1 MTRHF
6 GAGIE
11 TRSVTIYDVAREA
24 GVSVSTV
31 SRAFSRPGRVSADTA
46 RVVHEVAERLGYR
59 ASSIYH
65 PPRASKTGMLGL
77 LVSDVT
83 NPFYFGIIR
92 GAELAAYQAGASI
105 TLVDSQESQSLER
118 RLVEHTLPTVD
129 GLVVASSRVSDT
141 DLRAIAKQVPVAIL
155 NRHVNGLACVLPDT
169 RGGMQQVVDHLVGL
183 GHRRMAYLAGPPTSW
198 ADGQRWRTF
207 RDACIGMGLVN
218 HRAGPVPPT
227 VRGGEE
233 AVDEV
238 LRDPV
243 TAVVAYN
250 DLVAIG
256 LMRALIRR
264 GVRVP
269 ADISIVGFDN
279 TFASDLVTPGL
290 TTVAAPLAALG
301 EQGVRAVL
309 HPASP
314 SSRTGEPPVTLP
326 VKLVVRGSS
335 GPARVHPVDRRAG

>member
-1 MTRHF
+1 MARRPAAGTDTR
-6 GAGIE
+6 AI
-11 TRSVTIYDVAREA
+11 TIYDVAREA

-31 SRAFSRPGRVSADTA
+31 SRAFSRPGRVSAETA

-59 ASSIYH
+59 AASIYH
-65 PPRASKTGMLGL
+65 PPRSSKTGMLGL

-83 NPFYFGIIR
+83 NPFNFGIIR
-92 GAELAAYQAGASI
+92 GAELAAHQAGASI

-118 RLVEHTLPTVD
+118 RLVEHALPTID
-129 GLVVASSRVSDT
+129 GLIVASSRVSDT
-141 DLRAIAKQVPVAIL
+141 DLRAVAKQVPVAIL
-155 NRHVNGLACVLPDT
+155 NRHVNGLSCVLPDT
-169 RGGMQQVVDHLVGL
+169 RSGMQQVVDHLAGL
-183 GHRRMAYLAGPPTSW
+183 GHRRMSYLAGPPTSW

-207 RDACIGMGLVN
+207 RDACIGLGLVN
-218 HRAGPVPPT
+218 HRCGPVAPT

-233 AVDEV
+233 AVEEI

-269 ADISIVGFDN
+269 DDISIVGFDN

-290 TTVAAPLAALG
+290 TTVAAPLTALG

-309 HPASP
+309 HPAHP
-314 SSRTGEPPVTLP
+314 TSRTGEPPVTLP
-326 VKLVVRGSS
+326 VKLVVRGST
-335 GPARVHPVDRRAG
+335 GPAPGGAGERRPG

>member
-1 MTRHF
+1 MARRSP
-6 GAGIE
+6 AG
-11 TRSVTIYDVAREA
+11 SVTIYDVAREA

-31 SRAFSRPGRVSADTA
+31 SRAFSRPGRVSAETA

-59 ASSIYH
+59 ALSIYH
-65 PPRASKTGMLGL
+65 PPRHSKTGMLGL

-92 GAELAAYQAGASI
+92 GAELAAHQAGVSI

-118 RLVEHTLPTVD
+118 RLVEHTLPNID
-129 GLVVASSRVSDT
+129 GLIVASSRVSDT

-155 NRHVNGLACVLPDT
+155 NRHVNGMACVLPDT
-169 RGGMQQVVDHLVGL
+169 RSGMQQVVDHLVGL
-183 GHRRMAYLAGPPTSW
+183 GHRKLAYLAGPPTSW

-207 RDACIGMGLVN
+207 RDACIGLGLVN
-218 HRAGPVPPT
+218 HRSGPVAPT

-233 AVDEV
+233 AVDEI
-238 LRDPV
+238 LREQV

-256 LMRALIRR
+256 LMRALIRH

-269 ADISIVGFDN
+269 ADLSIVGFDN

-290 TTVAAPLAALG
+290 TTVAAPLTALG

-309 HPASP
+309 HPTSP
-314 SSRTGEPPVTLP
+314 GSRAGEPPVTLP

-335 GPARVHPVDRRAG
+335 GPAPQRRAG

>member
-1 MTRHF
+1 MSERSGTPTGH
-6 GAGIE
+6 G
-11 TRSVTIYDVAREA
+11 SVTIYDVAREA

-31 SRAFSRPGRVSADTA
+31 SRAFSRPGRVSAETA
-46 RVVHEVAERLGYR
+46 RLVHEVASRLGYR
-59 ASSIYH
+59 SQAIYRT
-65 PPRASKTGMLGL
+65 PRATKTGMLGL

-92 GAELAAYQAGASI
+92 GAELAAHRAGVSI
-105 TLVDSQESQSLER
+105 TLVDSQESRSLER

-129 GLVVASSRVSDT
+129 GLIVASSRVSDT
-141 DLRAIAKQVPVAIL
+141 DLRAVGKQVPIVIL
-155 NRHVNGLACVLPDT
+155 NRHVSGLPCVLPDT
-169 RGGMQQVVDHLVGL
+169 RSGMQQAVDHLVGL

-207 RDACIGMGLVN
+207 RDACLGLGIAN
-218 HRAGPVPPT
+218 HRCGPVSPT
-227 VRGGEE
+227 VRGGED
-233 AVDEV
+233 AADEV

-269 ADISIVGFDN
+269 ADISVVGFDN

-290 TTVAAPLAALG
+290 TTVAAPLTALG
-301 EQGVRAVL
+301 EQAVRAVL
-309 HPASP
+309 HPTDP
-314 SSRTGEPPVTLP
+314 TSRTSDAPVSLP
-326 VKLVVRGSS
+326 VRLVVRAST
-335 GPARVHPVDRRAG
+335 GPAASLRA

>member
-1 MTRHF
+1 M
-6 GAGIE
+6 AG
-11 TRSVTIYDVAREA
+11 RSAAGSVTIYDVAREA

-31 SRAFSRPGRVSADTA
+31 SRAFSRPGRVSAETA
-46 RVVHEVAERLGYR
+46 RVVHEVADRLGYR
-59 ASSIYH
+59 AATVYH
-65 PPRASKTGMLGL
+65 PPRASKTGMIGL

-92 GAELAAYQAGASI
+92 GAELAAHQEGVSI

-118 RLVEHTLPTVD
+118 RLVEHALPTID
-129 GLVVASSRVSDT
+129 GLIVASSRVSDT
-141 DLRAIAKQVPVAIL
+141 DLRAVAKQVPVAIL
-155 NRHVNGLACVLPDT
+155 NRHVNGLASVLPDT
-169 RGGMQQVVDHLVGL
+169 RSGMQQVVDHLVGL
-183 GHRRMAYLAGPPTSW
+183 GHRRLAYLAGPPTSW

-207 RDACIGMGLVN
+207 RDACIGLGLVN
-218 HRAGPVPPT
+218 HRCGPVPPT

-233 AVDEV
+233 AVDEI
-238 LRDPV
+238 LSDPV

-269 ADISIVGFDN
+269 GDISIVGFDN
-279 TFASDLVTPGL
+279 TFASDLVTPAL
-290 TTVAAPLAALG
+290 TTVAAPLTALG

-309 HPASP
+309 HPASLP
-314 SSRTGEPPVTLP
+314 SRSGGPPVTLP
-326 VKLVVRGSS
+326 VRLVVRGSS
-335 GPARVHPVDRRAG
+335 GPAPRRAT

>member
-1 MTRHF
+1 MAERP
-6 GAGIE
+6 GAATHG
-11 TRSVTIYDVAREA
+11 SVTIYDVAREA

-31 SRAFSRPGRVSADTA
+31 SRAFSRPGRVSAETA
-46 RVVHEVAERLGYR
+46 RLVHEVAARMGYR
-59 ASSIYH
+59 ARSIYH
-65 PPRASKTGMLGL
+65 PPRATTTGMLGL

-92 GAELAAYQAGASI
+92 GAELAAHHAGVAI
-105 TLVDSQESQSLER
+105 TLIDSQESRSLER
-118 RLVEHTLPTVD
+118 RLVEHTLPSVD
-129 GLVVASSRVSDT
+129 GLIVASSRVSDT
-141 DLRAIAKQVPVAIL
+141 DLRAVAKQVPVVIL
-155 NRHVNGLACVLPDT
+155 NRQVNGLACVLPDT
-169 RGGMQQVVDHLVGL
+169 RSGMQQAVDHLVGL

-207 RDACIGMGLVN
+207 RDACLGLGVVN
-218 HRAGPVPPT
+218 HRCGPVSPT

-238 LRDPV
+238 LREPV

-256 LMRALIRR
+256 LMRALTRR

-269 ADISIVGFDN
+269 QDISVMGFDN

-290 TTVAAPLAALG
+290 TTVAAPLTALG
-301 EQGVRAVL
+301 EQAVRAVV
-309 HPASP
+309 HPSDPASRM
-314 SSRTGEPPVTLP
+314 SDAPVSLP
-326 VKLVVRGSS
+326 VRLVVRAST
-335 GPARVHPVDRRAG
+335 GPAASARI